1 MACSNCYT
9 GCTQITSDKCV
20 KYTGLA
26 NTVLGIQNGDS
37 LNYATSAIMGFLTT
51 TLDGTGIK
59 YELAVEDMCTISS
72 QYLVDC
78 TDITV
83 IEITRALSKAICD
96 LDTTTTTLVDA
107 EAALEAAYTIPGC
120 ITAVGTDGTHAILQA
135 TMTQVCA
142 NTTAITAT
150 NLDLSTN
157 YVAIADV
164 DTYIADYIATQASGG
179 LTGQQAKMVPYT
191 VVEYYGSLTYFD
203 ATGAGTGDWVNIY
216 LCNGNNGTPD
226 KRGRVAVGTT
236 SGMGGGT
243 FDSVVDPAI
252 SGNPTYTLRSTGGAN
267 TVTLTAT
274 QIPSHTHTGT
284 TSVVTDHTH
293 KMVSLVSTSRQEPP
307 GTTQALLTSYSTGG
321 NLGYT
326 LTGTNS
332 DATNGQT
339 SAAGGHSHTFTTGAT
354 GSGQSHSN
362 VQPVIACHYIMYIPA
377 P

>member
-51 TLDGTGIK
+51 ALDGTGIK
-59 YELAVEDMCTISS
+59 YELAAEDMCVISS
-72 QYLVDC
+72 QYLTNC

-83 IEITRALSKAICD
+83 VEITRALSKAICD
-96 LDTTTTTLVDA
+96 LDTTVTAQRVDIDANSAFITTL
-107 EAALEAAYTIPGC
+107 EGNYTIPTC
-120 ITAVGTDGTHAILQA
+120 MVGDVGGADGTHIVLQA
-135 TMTQVCA
+135 ALNKICA
-142 NTTAITAT
+142 VN
-150 NLDLSTN
+150 NDLTTN
-157 YVAIADV
+157 YALITDIP
-164 DTYIADYIATQASGG
+164 TYIADYIADNTGG
-179 LTGQQAKMVPYT
+179 GEVGYAANMVPYT
-191 VVEYYGSLTYFD
+191 VVEYYGSLTFFD
-203 ATGAGTGDWVNIY
+203 ATGAGTGEWVNIY

-243 FDSVVDPAI
+243 FDATVNPAI

-267 TVTLTAT
+267 TVTLTSA

-284 TSVVTDHTH
+284 TSIDPGHTH
-293 KMVSLVSTSRQEPP
+293 TGTAAGPYVGSTIAGGGGFDGGDNIFRERAITLVS
-307 GTTQALLTSYSTGG
+307 GG
-321 NLGYT
+321 
-326 LTGTNS
+326 S
-332 DATNGQT
+332 
-339 SAAGGHSHTFTTGAT
+339 HSHTFTTGAT
-354 GSGQSHSN
+354 GSGESHSN
-362 VQPVIACHYIMYIPA
+362 VQPVLACHYIMYIPT